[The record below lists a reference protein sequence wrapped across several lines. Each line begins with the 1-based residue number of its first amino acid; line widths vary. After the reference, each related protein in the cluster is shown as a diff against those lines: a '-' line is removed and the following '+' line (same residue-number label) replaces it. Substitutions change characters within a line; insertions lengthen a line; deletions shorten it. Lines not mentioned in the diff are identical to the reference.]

1 MSPEQLS
8 TDRLARIETS
18 LASMTETLKKIADD
32 HEHRLRYL
40 EAENL
45 RQSGVLKLVAWL
57 GAPGA
62 AAIVFFLATKAH

>member
-1 MSPEQLS
+1 MSPEQQS
-8 TDRLARIETS
+8 ADRLARIETNI
-18 LASMTETLKKIADD
+18 ASMAETLKRIADD
-32 HEHRLRYL
+32 HEHRIRYL

-62 AAIVFFLATKAH
+62 AAVVLFLATRAH